1 MRLADRIGQR
11 LKLHDLHVLTT
22 VTQSGS
28 MAEAARQLNTS
39 QPAVSRSIA
48 ELEKTLGVRLFDRN
62 RRGIEPTDYG
72 RALLGCSLA
81 VFDEI
86 RQGMRKIEFLINP
99 TAGEIRIGGNE
110 PQIDGLLPAVISRL
124 RRQYPGFSHHV
135 TPIDNLAQQF
145 VNLRERK
152 VDIILARIPE
162 FVEEDITAE
171 VLFHDRTFVVASSRN
186 KWARR
191 RKIELAELSDEPWC
205 LPPIGS
211 LPGSIFGQ
219 MFLANAIAFPPKGVT
234 TGSPNMHLALLAS
247 GPFLAILPGSMLRFL
262 RASRSIKIL
271 PVNLTIPPWP
281 VGFMTLKSRTLNPA
295 AKLFI
300 ECTREVVRPLAKE
313 VNRV

>member
-1 MRLADRIGQR
+1 
-11 LKLHDLHVLTT
+11 
-22 VTQSGS
+22 
-28 MAEAARQLNTS
+28 LNTS

-62 RRGIEPTDYG
+62 RRGIDPTDYG
-72 RALLGCSLA
+72 RALLGCRLA

-171 VLFHDRTFVVASSRN
+171 VLFHDRTFVVAGSRN
-186 KWARR
+186 KWTRR
-191 RKIELAELSDEPWC
+191 GTIELTELADPPCC
-205 LPPIGS
+205 LPPIGILQAPS
-211 LPGSIFGQ
+211 L
-219 MFLANAIAFPPKGVT
+219 A
-234 TGSPNMHLALLAS
+234 
-247 GPFLAILPGSMLRFL
+247 R
-262 RASRSIKIL
+262 
-271 PVNLTIPPWP
+271 
-281 VGFMTLKSRTLNPA
+281 
-295 AKLFI
+295 
-300 ECTREVVRPLAKE
+300 
-313 VNRV
+313 

>member
-1 MRLADRIGQR
+1 MRLTDRIGQR

-110 PQIDGLLPAVISRL
+110 PQIDGLLPAVISQH
-124 RRQYPGFSHHV
+124 RRKYPGFSHHV
-135 TPIDNLAQQF
+135 TPM
-145 VNLRERK
+145 
-152 VDIILARIPE
+152 
-162 FVEEDITAE
+162 T
-171 VLFHDRTFVVASSRN
+171 
-186 KWARR
+186 
-191 RKIELAELSDEPWC
+191 
-205 LPPIGS
+205 
-211 LPGSIFGQ
+211 
-219 MFLANAIAFPPKGVT
+219 
-234 TGSPNMHLALLAS
+234 
-247 GPFLAILPGSMLRFL
+247 ILPNSSSTCESGRL
-262 RASRSIKIL
+262 I
-271 PVNLTIPPWP
+271 
-281 VGFMTLKSRTLNPA
+281 
-295 AKLFI
+295 
-300 ECTREVVRPLAKE
+300 
-313 VNRV
+313 